1 MKGSVSS
8 ASYAFSR
15 YLSGISVPRELHG
28 FGMRTRTDDFLEYA
42 SEFISHGCAVTIGN
56 NFVWVALIILIF
68 CEIRE
73 CEVRSILQLLYNQP
87 DGFSCQSPSASCLR
101 NLSEIVSNLIIV
113 SIRCVRL
120 LYAICYQIDRVA
132 VLDQTSSLL

>member
-1 MKGSVSS
+1 MKGSVSG

-15 YLSGISVPRELHG
+15 YLSGISVPRERHG
-28 FGMRTRTDDFLEYA
+28 FGMRTRTDDFLAYA
-42 SEFISHGCAVTIGN
+42 SAFISHACVVTIGN

-73 CEVRSILQLLYNQP
+73 CATRSIPQQLYNQP
-87 DGFSCQSPSASCLR
+87 DGFSCQLPSVSYLR

-113 SIRCVRL
+113 SIRCVR
-120 LYAICYQIDRVA
+120 
-132 VLDQTSSLL
+132 